1 MILFVFTIVFFTG
14 YFTDNQTT
22 MGIALLLL
30 FCYVVFF
37 AIRKI
42 DKHITL
48 LVFAIAFFTFLMGRM
63 ILPIF
68 YDTSNLIYDIGG
80 ANFSNETISHM
91 DLSLF
96 LALLFVYIGYKYV
109 YREKYY
115 EKEPFNRDELYV
127 QNVRNLSRKLM
138 YMTFPVALLLT
149 LEKVYLVLTMGYVAM
164 YIDFQSSFPYFVT
177 LIGGWFYHAFFIFL
191 ATLPSKKEAKI
202 PLSFYVTIS
211 ILSLATGQRG
221 SFVLGLLFVVMYLF
235 LRNSLQ
241 TGDGSWI
248 GRRGIIA
255 ILVSL
260 PLMVSFLFLMV
271 YIRSDRDRS
280 MSENLL
286 ISFFYQQGVSAEVIG
301 YTYDYEN
308 RFPEG
313 KVYLLG
319 DVTDYFRHNI
329 FARLLFGAKSAEPQS
344 VEHALEDNSLDAALT
359 YFVKPDLYLSGGG
372 LGGCYVAEAWK
383 DLGYFGICL
392 VSFLYGLLLAKIP
405 LWCRKNFW
413 IGSVGL
419 VMFNQIIFAPRAH
432 AIKPIYVFFSLNV
445 IIVYA
450 YLYIASKRRGNRV
463 QVVNS

>member
-1 MILFVFTIVFFTG
+1 MILLALTIIFFAG
-14 YFTDNQTT
+14 YYTDNQTT
-22 MGIALLLL
+22 MGVALLLL

-37 AIRKI
+37 SIRQI
-42 DKHITL
+42 NKHITL

-68 YDTSNLIYDIGG
+68 YDTSNLVFDIGG
-80 ANFSNETISHM
+80 ANFTNETITHM
-91 DLSLF
+91 DLALF

-109 YREKYY
+109 YRDKYF
-115 EKEPFNRDELYV
+115 EQEVFNRDDYCV
-127 QNVRNLSRKLM
+127 QRVRYLSRKLLLL
-138 YMTFPVALLLT
+138 TFPVALLLT

-164 YIDFQSSFPYFVT
+164 YVDFQSSFPYFVT
-177 LIGGWFYHAFFIFL
+177 LIGGWFYHAFYIFL

-202 PLSFYVTIS
+202 PLAFYVTIS

-235 LRNSLQ
+235 LRNILQ
-241 TGDGSWI
+241 TGDGRWI

-260 PLMVSFLFLMV
+260 PLMLSFLFLMV

-301 YTYDYEN
+301 YTYDYEKM
-308 RFPEG
+308 FPDG

-319 DVTDYFRHNI
+319 DITDYFRHNI
-329 FARLLFGAKSAEPQS
+329 FARLLFGAKSVGSQTI
-344 VEHALEDNSLDAALT
+344 EHAMEDNSLDATLT
-359 YFVKPDLYLSGGG
+359 YLVKPEMYLAGGG

-383 DLGYFGICL
+383 DLGYLGICV
-392 VSFLYGLLLAKIP
+392 VSLIYGMLLAKIP
-405 LWCRKNFW
+405 LWCRKNLW

-445 IIVYA
+445 ILVYA
-450 YLYIASKRRGNRV
+450 YLYIASKRNGNSV